1 MVYNWFHL
9 LGSLFCCHGVT
20 KTLGTVLQVTK
31 EYSSE
36 MLPWGWRD
44 GSVIGSTG
52 CSEGG
57 SGFGSYHP
65 HGSLQLAVIPVSTN
79 PVLSSGLC
87 GHLCMQAVH
96 MHTCGQNTH
105 THKTIKN
112 KHFG

>member
-65 HGSLQLAVIPVSTN
+65 HGSSQLLVTSVPENLMSSFAS
-79 PVLSSGLC
+79 LSGAC
-87 GHLCMQAVH
+87 MWNTYMQTKHLH
-96 MHTCGQNTH
+96 R
-105 THKTIKN
+105 
-112 KHFG
+112 